1 DDLDPEL
8 LNRCL
13 VMSVDESADQTA
25 AILGRQ
31 RERCTLDGLAAADA
45 AAAIRTK
52 HHHAQR
58 LLQPLRVVIPQA
70 PQLTFATHLPRL
82 RRDHMKYINL
92 IRCVA
97 LLHQFQRDVFTHES
111 GFRYIEATA
120 EDIAA
125 ANEIIAEVLGRSIAG
140 MLPHTRELLELID
153 RFVGQLADSN
163 KIERSAVRF
172 TRRQLRE
179 WCGWG
184 DTRLRKHLARL
195 QEWEVIEAQRN
206 ALGSFSYALHYTPAD
221 RQRSQV
227 RLHLIDPGK
236 LPAASNEAG
245 RPAPLEG
252 QSAPHAHPDSTGD
265 APHVHPEAN
274 EQNPVKNGEIMILP
288 QEDVK
293 QRHYGGDVSGAL
305 PSVTVIDA
313 QAASASPTSRGEG
326 AA

>member
-1 DDLDPEL
+1 
-8 LNRCL
+8 
-13 VMSVDESADQTA
+13 
-25 AILGRQ
+25 
-31 RERCTLDGLAAADA
+31 
-45 AAAIRTK
+45 
-52 HHHAQR
+52 
-58 LLQPLRVVIPQA
+58 LQPLRVVIPQA

-97 LLHQFQRDVFTHES
+97 LLHQFQRDIFTHAS

-120 EDIAA
+120 DDIAA

-153 RFVGQLADSN
+153 RFVGQCAEAQ
-163 KIERSAVRF
+163 KIERRAVRF

-184 DTRLRKHLARL
+184 DTPLRKHLARL

-236 LPAASNEAG
+236 LPTISNKPG
-245 RPAPLEG
+245 RCAPPSD
-252 QSAPHAHPDSTGD
+252 QCAPHVHPDSTGF
-265 APHVHPEAN
+265 APDVHPGEN
-274 EQNPVKNGEIMILP
+274 EQKTMKHCDIVILP
-288 QEDVK
+288 PESAK
-293 QRHYGGDVSGAL
+293 QRHYGGDARQAVQ
-305 PSVTVIDA
+305 PETITEVK
-313 QAASASPTSRGEG
+313 QAAAQQPQRREG